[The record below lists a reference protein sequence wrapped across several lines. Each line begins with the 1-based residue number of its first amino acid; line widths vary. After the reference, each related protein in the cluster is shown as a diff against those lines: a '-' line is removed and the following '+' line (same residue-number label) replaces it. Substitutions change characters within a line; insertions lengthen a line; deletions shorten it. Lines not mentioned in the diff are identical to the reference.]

1 MAQAPARSAQVDKLL
16 EQSAQE
22 SDGHENDSLSRSKE
36 PALTSKVT
44 LAEDDPFYSGSPPN
58 NHFSRRFSHF
68 DAQRFD
74 ISPSTSPAQAKRAL
88 EAHLAETNK
97 RIQDASK
104 LGTNLVQQR
113 ENLSKR
119 LKEVEQQ
126 QADREIGPELR
137 QKLIDFEVEYNE
149 VVRESARAFLGP
161 RSRLAQADD
170 GSRGA
175 DPQVSAAFLSGVR
188 LLLTSCPTAPHGSSL
203 VLKSSDCF
211 TV

>member
-1 MAQAPARSAQVDKLL
+1 MAQDPARSTWADKPEQPGQVLN
-16 EQSAQE
+16 
-22 SDGHENDSLSRSKE
+22 GHENGSLSHSQELGLAAKTT
-36 PALTSKVT
+36 LTG
-44 LAEDDPFYSGSPPN
+44 DDPFYSNTPPS

-126 QADREIGPELR
+126 QAEREIGPELR
-137 QKLIDFEVEYNE
+137 QKLIDFEAEYNE
-149 VVRESARAFLGP
+149 VVRESARAFLGQ
-161 RSRLAQADD
+161 RSRLTQADD
-170 GSRGA
+170 GPRGL
-175 DPQVSAAFLSGVR
+175 DGQVSVDFLG
-188 LLLTSCPTAPHGSSL
+188 
-203 VLKSSDCF
+203 
-211 TV
+211 

>member
-1 MAQAPARSAQVDKLL
+1 MAQDPASSAWADRLP
-16 EQSAQE
+16 EQPVQMN
-22 SDGHENDSLSRSKE
+22 GHENGSSSQDEEQGLGSK
-36 PALTSKVT
+36 TS
-44 LAEDDPFYSGSPPN
+44 LAEDDPFYSNTPSQ

-68 DAQRFD
+68 DSQRFD

-88 EAHLAETNK
+88 EAHLVETNK

-137 QKLIDFEVEYNE
+137 QKLIDFEVEYNDL
-149 VVRESARAFLGP
+149 VRESARAFLGP

-175 DPQVSAAFLSGVR
+175 DPQVCAAFVCS
-188 LLLTSCPTAPHGSSL
+188 H
-203 VLKSSDCF
+203 DCC
-211 TV
+211 